1 MNNAGFCEINGGT
14 PAHGYIYELTT
25 TNNGI
30 VLSPDP
36 LGGGFQDVSGV
47 IALAVDLKTVNG
59 NFALGFNNW
68 QSQIPIGSSNLVVG
82 NVNMANMVGDENIA
96 IGNNNMAN
104 VVAPSVLNN
113 IAIGSRVMQR
123 MASGNH
129 DNISIGQ
136 ALGVEVGNNNIIMG
150 QDSGYYLIGNDNII
164 QGKNIASGNT
174 VVGSNNILL
183 SKDVFTLPSSQ
194 VESTILLGN
203 DNMTATLISDG
214 DIVIGSNNLQQMG
227 NSNHNLII
235 GHNILTD
242 ATIAGNDNI
251 YIGRRLNQNVNESI
265 TNILIGTDIEF
276 ASTDKRNCIVIGQTI
291 TLPPETID
299 QTTII
304 GGSHIALGN
313 NITAPTYKLES
324 GQSRCMHNLN
334 QTSNYD
340 FRYMEFLNSGPLN
353 MVGVSNDVF
362 TFNLNQLQFPA
373 GAGFRMLTL
382 EIVFNCTYYVEPPG
396 FDPSDVYH
404 SSSCTLGLIYNSQTT
419 TWNLMQLQS
428 GYQEPSNIVDCNNN
442 NNQVAFNMAVPYI
455 TTIGK
460 YIPYQI
466 VQDQV
471 FLSGA
476 NDSTLTYNIQMNT
489 GFANSGVG
497 GYSCMYKFYTS
508 MGID

>member
-1 MNNAGFCEINGGT
+1 MNCLGFPNIVSATGTITSLSAATDGGT
-14 PAHGYIYELTT
+14 
-25 TNNGI
+25 GI
-30 VLSPDP
+30 VLTPDP
-36 LGGGFQDVSGV
+36 IVETGTIG
-47 IALAVDLKTVNG
+47 LAVDLKTING

-68 QSQIPIGSSNLVVG
+68 QSQVPIGGSNLVVG
-82 NVNMANMVGDENIA
+82 NVNMGDMLGDENIA
-96 IGNNNMAN
+96 IGNNNMDN
-104 VVAPSVLNN
+104 VIAPSVLNN

-123 MASGNH
+123 MAGGNH
-129 DNISIGQ
+129 DNIAIGQ
-136 ALGVEVGNNNIIMG
+136 ANGPEVGSNNIIMG
-150 QDSGYYLIGNDNII
+150 QDVGYYLVGSDNII
-164 QGKNIASGNT
+164 EGKNIASGNVT
-174 VVGSNNILL
+174 TGSNNILL
-183 SKDVFTLPSSQ
+183 SKDVFTLPST
-194 VESTILLGN
+194 VENTVLLGN
-203 DNMTATLISDG
+203 NSMTATVISDS
-214 DIVIGSNNLQQMG
+214 DIIIGSNNLQQMG

-235 GHNILTD
+235 GHNNLTS

-251 YIGRRLNQNVNESI
+251 YIGRRLNQNVNDSI
-265 TNILIGTDIEF
+265 TNILIGTDIELP
-276 ASTDKRNCIVIGQTI
+276 DNKRNCIVIGQTI
-291 TLPPETID
+291 TLPPEATD

-313 NITAPTYKLES
+313 IPAPTYRLES

-340 FRYMEFLNSGPLN
+340 FRYMEFLNTGPLN

-404 SSSCTLGLIYNSQTT
+404 SSSCTLGLIYSSQATS
-419 TWNLMQLQS
+419 WKLMQLQS
-428 GYQEPSNIVDCNNN
+428 GYQEPSNNVDCNNN

-460 YIPYQI
+460 FIPYKI
-466 VQDQV
+466 DQDQL

-476 NDSTLTYNIQMNT
+476 NFSTLTYNIQMNT

-508 MGID
+508 VGVD

>member
-1 MNNAGFCEINGGT
+1 MDFAAFRCDTGI
-14 PAHGYIYELTT
+14 PSVGYITEITS
-25 TNNGI
+25 TNNGV

-36 LGGGFQDVSGV
+36 LGGGFQDVSGS

-68 QSQIPIGSSNLVVG
+68 QSAVPIGSSNLVIG
-82 NVNMANMVGDENIA
+82 NVNMGNMIGDENIA
-96 IGNNNMAN
+96 IGNNNMDN
-104 VVAPSVLNN
+104 VIAPSVLNN

-136 ALGVEVGNNNIIMG
+136 AIGPEIGSNNIIMG
-150 QDSGYYLIGNDNII
+150 QDSGYYLVGSDNII
-164 QGKNIASGNT
+164 EGNNIASGNT

-183 SKDVFTLPSSQ
+183 SKDVFTLASSQ

-203 DNMTATLISDG
+203 DNMTATLISDS

-251 YIGRRLNQNVNESI
+251 YIGRRLNQNVNDSI
-265 TNILIGTDIEF
+265 TNILIGTDIEM
-276 ASTDKRNCIVIGQTI
+276 TDNKRNCIVIGQTI
-291 TLPPETID
+291 TLPAETSD

-313 NITAPTYKLES
+313 NITVPTYKLES

-334 QTSNYD
+334 QTSAYD

-353 MVGVSNDVF
+353 LVGVDNNVF

-373 GAGFRMLTL
+373 GIGFRMLTL
-382 EIVFNCTYYVEPPG
+382 EIVFNCTYYVEPAG

-404 SSSCTLGLIYNSQTT
+404 SSSCTLGLIYSSQATS
-419 TWNLMQLQS
+419 WKLMQLQS
-428 GYQEPSNIVDCNNN
+428 GYQEPSNNVDCNNN

-455 TTIGK
+455 DLGLVK
-460 YIPYQI
+460 AIPYQI
-466 VQDQV
+466 VQDQL

-476 NDSTLTYNIQMNT
+476 NFSTLTYNIQMNNT
-489 GFANSGVG
+489 FANSALG